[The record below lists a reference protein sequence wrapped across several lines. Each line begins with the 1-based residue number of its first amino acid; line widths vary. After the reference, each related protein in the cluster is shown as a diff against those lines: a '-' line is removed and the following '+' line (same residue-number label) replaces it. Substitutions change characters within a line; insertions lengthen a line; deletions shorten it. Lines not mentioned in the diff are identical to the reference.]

1 MFDTPLTYNYN
12 EFSNDLVIL
21 GDLGPSDLVL
31 QTYTRCKLQDL
42 YKNYYFFRLCV
53 VFGLR
58 SMATIMGAFE
68 FKLPGGSTINYSTF
82 RDMANE
88 EFQQIQEWVKANH
101 TPDYFFNTNT
111 V

>member
-1 MFDTPLTYNYN
+1 MEKKLLYYYHIVKGGKVT
-12 EFSNDLVIL
+12 
-21 GDLGPSDLVL
+21 
-31 QTYTRCKLQDL
+31 TR
-42 YKNYYFFRLCV
+42 
-53 VFGLR
+53 
-58 SMATIMGAFE
+58 E
-68 FKLPGGSTINYSTF
+68 FKKKALDFSNYSTF